1 MFCLVFEKIKI
12 KMLEV
17 GTSKAESKLRP
28 GLMCPVLTR
37 VLMSFKIPM
46 QSRPHRGTEVR
57 FRYLSHYKY
66 YLFKILSF
74 IEKSYKN
81 T

>member
-37 VLMSFKIPM
+37 VLMSFKIPL
-46 QSRPHRGTEVR
+46 QWQPQRGTKVH
-57 FRYLSHYKY
+57 FRYLFS
-66 YLFKILSF
+66 LTTL
-74 IEKSYKN
+74 
-81 T
+81 

>member
-37 VLMSFKIPM
+37 VLMSFTVFEDFKDPHAKAAPLRNEKGVSS
-46 QSRPHRGTEVR
+46 QS
-57 FRYLSHYKY
+57 FWYL
-66 YLFKILSF
+66 
-74 IEKSYKN
+74 
-81 T
+81 